1 MDAPDVQFVYVDAV
15 RQASVNTHA
24 TASSIGALDA
34 SESAVSDALPI
45 RRHLEQLYWWAHVH
59 PNAMRLFE
67 REWLVNAILFGNYRR
82 LRDAALDELGETIS
96 GRTLHV
102 ACVYGDLT
110 RRHLAFSSSARFFG
124 GLYEMLVLTR

>member
-1 MDAPDVQFVYVDAV
+1 MQFVYVDAV